1 MREMK
6 DSGVKW
12 LGVIPL
18 EWKVER
24 VKHGFV
30 RKKAE
35 AHQDNPIVL
44 SLARTGVRERDI
56 SNNEGQI
63 AESYYNYNPVDVDE
77 LLINPM
83 DLYSG
88 ANCSISKIS
97 GVISPAYV
105 NLRYRE
111 GYNPQYYDY
120 YFKLQYWLMAFFAY
134 GKGVS
139 YENRWTLN
147 AETLMNYPIIVPTEC
162 EQRKIVD
169 YLDAKCSKIDE
180 IIEKHQA
187 IIEKLKEYKLH
198 LIQETVTKGLDRNAE
213 LRESGEIWIGKVP
226 KHWAVLKLKSHTR
239 MITPMRDKPEDL
251 SGDIPW
257 IRIEDYNGKYID
269 SSREGFGVSE
279 QTVKE
284 MNLKVYPVGSIL
296 CTSSCDL
303 GKCAIVATPLV
314 SNQRFI
320 NIVPDEDTSSDY
332 LYYVMLSN
340 ADRMNHLST
349 GTIQANLSR
358 VAFEHLLIQFPP
370 LEEQKEIARYLDH
383 KVEVIDST
391 IMGKEKLVEKL
402 REYKKSLIYEVV
414 TGKKEV

>member
-6 DSGVKW
+6 DSEVKW
-12 LGVIPL
+12 IGEIPVT
-18 EWKVER
+18 WNVYRNKNA
-24 VKHGFV
+24 FV
-30 RKKAE
+30 CSKDLVGGKSSE
-35 AHQDNPIVL
+35 TQLL
-44 SLARTGVRERDI
+44 SLTTKGIKLKDI
-56 SNNEGQI
+56 NNAEGKLP
-63 AESYYNYNPVDVDE
+63 ESFDTYQYVKKDE
-77 LLINPM
+77 MVMCLF
-83 DLYSG
+83 DLDCSAVFSG
-88 ANCSISKIS
+88 LSPYD
-97 GVISPAYV
+97 GMISPAYKV
-105 NLRYRE
+105 LTCTDRMEPKYADYWFQYISHGRKFNHYAKNIRYT
-111 GYNPQYYDY
+111 
-120 YFKLQYWLMAFFAY
+120 L
-134 GKGVS
+134 S
-139 YENRWTLN
+139 YEEFSALPMLFPDR
-147 AETLMNYPIIVPTEC
+147 E
-162 EQRKIVD
+162 EQIRISN

-180 IIEKHQA
+180 IIEKQQA

-226 KHWAVLKLKSHTR
+226 KHWDVLKLKSHTR

-257 IRIEDYNGKYID
+257 VRIEDYNGKYID

-320 NIVPDEDTSSDY
+320 NVVPDEDTSSDY

-370 LEEQKEIARYLDH
+370 LEEQKEIALYLDH

>member
-6 DSGVKW
+6 DSGIRW
-12 LGVIPL
+12 MGDIPSD
-18 EWKVER
+18 WNVER

-30 RKKAE
+30 RKKEE
-35 AHQDNPIVL
+35 AHQENPIVL
-44 SLARTGVRERDI
+44 SLARAGVKARDI

-63 AESYYNYNPVDVDE
+63 AESYYNYNPVDVDD

-88 ANCSISKIS
+88 ANCSISKIK
-97 GVISPAYV
+97 GVISPAYI
-105 NLRYRE
+105 NLRYCE
-111 GYNPQYYDY
+111 GHNPNYYDY
-120 YFKLQYWLMAFFAY
+120 YFKVQYWMMAFFAH

-147 AETLMNYPIIVPTEC
+147 AETLMNYPIIVPPFD
-162 EQRKIVD
+162 EQCRIVK
-169 YLDAKCSKIDE
+169 YLDLKCSQIDA
-180 IIEKHQA
+180 IIEKQQT
-187 IIEKLKEYKLH
+187 IIEKLKEYKLR
-198 LIQETVTKGLDRNAE
+198 LIQETVTKGLDENVE
-213 LRESGEIWIGKVP
+213 LKESGEIWVGKVP
-226 KHWAVLKLKSHTR
+226 KHWKVLKLKCHTR

-251 SGDIPW
+251 NGDIPW
-257 IRIEDYNGKYID
+257 VRIEDYNGKYID

-279 QTVKE
+279 QTIKE

-332 LYYVMLSN
+332 LYYVMTSN

-370 LEEQKEIARYLDH
+370 LEEQKEIASYLDY
-383 KVEVIDST
+383 KVEIIDSS
-391 IMGKEKLVEKL
+391 IMGKEKMVEKL
-402 REYKKSLIYEVV
+402 REYKKTLIYEVV